1 VEPRSVPGKRK
12 GRVSAPECAL
22 KYPAISGFPG
32 IFFDAR
38 EDGLSLLLALII
50 GTAAALLPDIR
61 SM

>member
-1 VEPRSVPGKRK
+1 VEPGSVPGKRK
-12 GRVSAPECAL
+12 GRVSVPECAQ

-32 IFFDAR
+32 IFFDTR

-61 SM
+61 SI